1 MSRQSYQLDPH
12 QKVDSTAYGDS
23 NSINNPLTD
32 KNQDPS
38 KNTPSRSSD
47 STFHTGS
54 LGFDSSPFPSTP
66 NDKDALIQGPV
77 ITELPFAASS
87 SPHKLDRVSAIISG
101 SFNSNSNGSNISR
114 RPSLFRRDSISASNI
129 SSDFGQHRIHHSEA
143 SKSSTSVDTGTNT
156 SVNTS
161 STAQAV
167 AALLKRSNLTPFSK
181 TSTNDISSYDKNSKQ
196 IDSQPCHGLNT
207 DTLHHRNNNML
218 AKPLDNSIPTLW
230 TIFSW
235 ALTCCFPRVLLTFV
249 GVNTKNQQQA
259 WREKVA
265 LCWISVI
272 LSTLVVIFLIFFN
285 RLFCPDNI
293 LDNTVDINA
302 FGGVVVFGRMY
313 NSYYTTPPYNT
324 LFDQTDAFG
333 GIDVSGSFE
342 QPQISACQLLNVAE
356 HKFASVQSTCRP
368 DCIDLNV
375 LTSQH
380 NFLPYSTVTNFF
392 GQNVTVL
399 PDPAYPWS
407 EVKRRNL
414 VVFRQVVL
422 NLAPYFD
429 AHPEPISGDVMDAL
443 LRKAQ
448 LTNDATRILWKNAD
462 ITPDMANCLVQKYYA
477 GVLSQLPMTCILSRL
492 VTIVVSITVS
502 SILLTRFAMAVF
514 FDRVLASRLIR
525 TCKNAPENPYDPV
538 VAKKSENS
546 RGAKL
551 HSSIHLSLNSSTDQR
566 EMLSPQP
573 QIGTIMRRQDPTIHR
588 PAPNPSD
595 LYTVMFVTCYSEG
608 ESALRTT
615 LDSLALTDYD
625 DCKKILFVVAD
636 GIVKG
641 SDNQISTPDILISM
655 MHHDEAFGN
664 SPEAFSYVSIAT
676 GTKQH
681 NMARVYCG
689 SYSVHGRHIPMVLII
704 KCGTEYEAGQSKPGN
719 RGKRDSQM
727 ILMNFFSR
735 IVLYDRMTPLDYDI
749 FRKIHYLTGV
759 TPDVYELVLMVDAD
773 TRVAPDS
780 LRFMVNAMHNEP
792 RIMGLC
798 GETRIANKKDSWV
811 TMIQVFEYFISH
823 HLGKAFESVFGGV
836 TCLPGCFCM
845 YRLKTVKDGSVLPV
859 LVNPDIIEQ
868 YATNEAF
875 TLHQKNLLLLG
886 EDRFLSTLMLRT
898 FPKRLMMFVP
908 AAYCKTTVPDK
919 FSVLLSQRRRWINST
934 VHNLM
939 ELVFVNNLCGTFC
952 FSMQFVVFMDLL
964 GTAVL
969 PASLVCTYYLI
980 IYAIVYPMPYNITS
994 FLNLFV
1000 MIITIFLPM
1009 LLVLLSGRR
1018 VHYVLWMFVYLFTLP
1033 IWQIVFPLY
1042 SFWYFDDFSWGET
1055 RKVTG
1060 DGHEVSNAGAQHDD
1074 EQLHGL
1080 FDGSRIPFRRWDEY
1094 EREARFEQRKH
1105 ILSMTEPHSQPTQ
1118 TQS

>member
-1 MSRQSYQLDPH
+1 MDHNQKPREHNSFHDNLHRREPPPHLQYQHSQQQKIGSYEYNGFEHRVPTD
-12 QKVDSTAYGDS
+12 VSTGTVYDAHGFIPPIS
-23 NSINNPLTD
+23 ALS
-32 KNQDPS
+32 
-38 KNTPSRSSD
+38 
-47 STFHTGS
+47 TGS
-54 LGFDSSPFPSTP
+54 HATMAEST
-66 NDKDALIQGPV
+66 DI
-77 ITELPFAASS
+77 LPTKSEDNA
-87 SPHKLDRVSAIISG
+87 
-101 SFNSNSNGSNISR
+101 NINR
-114 RPSLFRRDSISASNI
+114 RPTLFRKDSVKQQY
-129 SSDFGQHRIHHSEA
+129 SDAGAHY
-143 SKSSTSVDTGTNT
+143 SVYSNT
-156 SVNTS
+156 SENHGNSLVEATQPS
-161 STAQAV
+161 SAKTT
-167 AALLKRSNLTPFSK
+167 AALLKRSDRAPFHQ
-181 TSTNDISSYDKNSKQ
+181 TGNSQ
-196 IDSQPCHGLNT
+196 AALPNNGGPTRSR
-207 DTLHHRNNNML
+207 TLRRKGTQSNAHAAGTLSHQNNNML
-218 AKPLDNSIPTLW
+218 AKPLDNSKPTLW
-230 TIFSW
+230 VILSW
-235 ALTCCFPRVLLTFV
+235 ALTCCFPSMLLNFV
-249 GVNTKNQQQA
+249 GINTKNQRQA
-259 WREKVA
+259 WREKVT
-265 LCWISVI
+265 LCWIAAL
-272 LSTLVVIFLIFFN
+272 LSMFVVVFLIFFN
-285 RLFCPDNI
+285 ALLCPNDI

-342 QPQISACQLLNVAE
+342 QPQISACQTADVS
-356 HKFASVQSTCRP
+356 KFNFAVLPSSCAP
-368 DCIDLNV
+368 NCINLQK
-375 LTSQH
+375 LTTQQ
-380 NFLPYSTVTNFF
+380 NFLPYSSVVGEY
-392 GQNVTVL
+392 GQNVTVH
-399 PDPAYPWS
+399 PDPAYEWS
-407 EVKRRNL
+407 EVKRRKLL
-414 VVFRQVVL
+414 VIRQTVL
-422 NLAPYFD
+422 NLAPYFE
-429 AHPEPISGDVMDAL
+429 ANPEPIAGDVMDTL
-443 LRKAQ
+443 LRQAQ
-448 LTNDATRILWKNAD
+448 ATNDGTHLIWTNKNVSK
-462 ITPDMANCLVQKYYA
+462 DMINCLVQKYYA
-477 GVLSQLPMTCILSRL
+477 GVLSQLPMSCILSRL
-492 VTIVVSITVS
+492 VTIVVSFTVV
-502 SILLTRFAMAVF
+502 SILVTRFAMALF
-514 FDRVLASRLIR
+514 FDWFMTSHLIR
-525 TCKNAPENPYDPV
+525 FPKNAPDNPYDPSI
-538 VAKKSENS
+538 AKKYD
-546 RGAKL
+546 AKPVL
-551 HSSIHLSLNSSTDQR
+551 NLRMSDESLMNANNDHASYMKPIS
-566 EMLSPQP
+566 
-573 QIGTIMRRQDPTIHR
+573 QIGTIVRLQDPTIHR

-780 LRFMVNAMHNEP
+780 LRFMVNTMHNEP

-898 FPKRLMMFVP
+898 FPKRLMMFIP

-980 IYAIVYPMPYNITS
+980 VYAILHHGYNNITA

-1000 MIITIFLPM
+1000 MVITMFLPM
-1009 LLVLLSGRR
+1009 LLVLLTGRR
-1018 VHYVLWMFVYLFTLP
+1018 AHYVLWMLVYLLALP
-1033 IWQIVFPLY
+1033 IWHIVLPVY
-1042 SFWYFDDFSWGET
+1042 SFWHFDDFSWGET

-1060 DGHEVSNAGAQHDD
+1060 DEPKVSSAGTRHDD
-1074 EQLHGL
+1074 EQSHGL

-1105 ILSMTEPHSQPTQ
+1105 ILSMSEPYSQPTQ